1 MAGPRGCFTRERAAV
16 TVTPTRAALASV
28 ATAVLLGALKGYAAY
43 RTGSVAML
51 ASLAD
56 SLLDLVAS
64 LVTLAGVRIAAQPAD
79 AKHRFGHGKAEALA
93 ALFQVALISV
103 SATFIAVR
111 AVERFLS
118 GEVAAQAEAGIAVS
132 LIAIAATLALTA
144 YQRRAITG
152 SGSIAIRTDRLHYQS
167 DLLLNAGVIAALVL
181 DQYLAL
187 HGIDPAFGIA
197 IALWLLWGAW
207 NGANEAM
214 GQLMDREWPEEKR
227 RAFVEIAAKEPGL
240 ESLHDLRTRTS
251 GAQDFAQFHIHLP
264 GAMSVTTAHD
274 VTEALEHRLETAFP
288 GTEILIHVDPAGQI
302 DQPGDP
308 LREADEIEQL
318 KDAR

>member
-1 MAGPRGCFTRERAAV
+1 MTATA
-16 TVTPTRAALASV
+16 TRAAIASV
-28 ATAVLLGALKGYAAY
+28 VTAAFLGALKAYAAY

-79 AKHRFGHGKAEALA
+79 QSHRFGHGKAEALA

-118 GEVAAQAEAGIAVS
+118 GDVAANPESGIAVS
-132 LIAIAATLALTA
+132 LIAILATLALTA
-144 YQRRAITG
+144 YQRRAIAA
-152 SGSIAIRTDRLHYQS
+152 SGSIAIRTDRIHYQS

-181 DQYLAL
+181 ERYLSLRGA
-187 HGIDPAFGIA
+187 DPLFGIG
-197 IALWLLWGAW
+197 IALWLGWGAW
-207 NGANEAM
+207 SAASAAI

-227 RAFVEIAAKEPGL
+227 RALVEVAATDPRL
-240 ESLHDLRTRTS
+240 QSLHDLRTRTS

-264 GAMSVTTAHD
+264 GGMSVAEAHR
-274 VTEALEHRLETAFP
+274 VTDELEDKLEAALP
-288 GTEILIHVDPAGQI
+288 GTEILIHVDPIGQV
-302 DQPGDP
+302 DEPGDP

-318 KDAR
+318 KGSE

>member
-1 MAGPRGCFTRERAAV
+1 M
-16 TVTPTRAALASV
+16 TVTATRAAIASV
-28 ATAVLLGALKGYAAY
+28 VTALFLGALKGYAAWK
-43 RTGSVAML
+43 TGSVAML

-79 AKHRFGHGKAEALA
+79 AAHRFGHGKAEALA

-103 SATFIAVR
+103 SASFIAVR
-111 AVERFLS
+111 AVQRFLS
-118 GEVAAQAEAGIAVS
+118 GDVSANPESGIAVS
-132 LIAIAATLALTA
+132 VIAIAATLALTA
-144 YQRRAITG
+144 YQRRAIAA
-152 SGSIAIRTDRLHYQS
+152 SGSIAVRTDQLHYQS
-167 DLLLNAGVIAALVL
+167 DLFLNLGVIAALVI
-181 DQYLAL
+181 DQYLHLRGA
-187 HGIDPAFGIA
+187 DPVFGIA

-207 NGANEAM
+207 RAASEAM

-227 RAFVEIAAKEPGL
+227 RALVECAASDPRL

-264 GAMSVTTAHD
+264 GQMSVAQAHD
-274 VTEALEHRLETAFP
+274 VTEELEAKLEAAFP
-288 GTEILIHVDPAGQI
+288 GTEILIHVDPVGQV

-308 LREADEIEQL
+308 LREADEIGQL
-318 KDAR
+318 KDAT

>member
-1 MAGPRGCFTRERAAV
+1 MKV
-16 TVTPTRAALASV
+16 TATRAAIASV
-28 ATAVLLGALKGYAAY
+28 ATATLLGALKGYAAW

-79 AKHRFGHGKAEALA
+79 AEHRFGHGKAEALA

-103 SATFIAVR
+103 SASFIAVR
-111 AVERFLS
+111 AVERIFT
-118 GEVAAQAEAGIAVS
+118 GQVAADAQSGILVS
-132 LIAIAATLALTA
+132 LIAIIATLALTA
-144 YQRRAITG
+144 YQARAVAA

-181 DQYLAL
+181 EQYLTL
-187 HGIDPAFGIA
+187 HGADPVFGIA

-207 NGANEAM
+207 QAAIDAM
-214 GQLMDREWPEEKR
+214 SQLMDREWPEEKR
-227 RAFVEIAAKEPGL
+227 RAFVECAASQPGL

-251 GAQDFAQFHIHLP
+251 GTQDFAQFHIHLP
-264 GAMSVTTAHD
+264 GDMSVAAAHD
-274 VTEALEHRLETAFP
+274 IVEALERRLESEFP
-288 GTEILIHVDPAGQI
+288 GTEILIHIDPVGQV

-308 LREADEIEQL
+308 LRETDEIEQL
-318 KDAR
+318 KAPE

>member
-1 MAGPRGCFTRERAAV
+1 MTL

-28 ATAVLLGALKGYAAY
+28 ATALLLGALKGYAAW

-79 AKHRFGHGKAEALA
+79 ADHRFGHGKAEALA
-93 ALFQVALISV
+93 ALFQVALISI

-118 GEVAAQAEAGIAVS
+118 GKVAAQAESGIAVS
-132 LIAIAATLALTA
+132 LVAILATLALTA
-144 YQRRAITG
+144 YQRRAIAA

-181 DQYLAL
+181 EQYLSLRGA
-187 HGIDPAFGIA
+187 DPVFGIA

-207 NGANEAM
+207 TAASDAI
-214 GQLMDREWPEEKR
+214 GQLMDREWAEDKR
-227 RAFVEIAAKEPGL
+227 RAFVEVAAKQPGL

-264 GAMSVTTAHD
+264 RDLTVTQAHD
-274 VTEALEHRLETAFP
+274 IVDALERRLEAAFP
-288 GTEILIHVDPAGQI
+288 GTQILIHVDPAGQI

-318 KDAR
+318 KED